1 MFYNVTNKKT
11 TFYGFMRAL
20 HPLLDIT
27 RKSPLGLVESPFL
40 VCRDPQYSSAKHGK
54 FSWKQPMILMWFCL
68 LDVWND
74 LHPLVFSD
82 VFCQHS
88 QSCVTLCYNM
98 LYYIYICSVS
108 SHNLVL
114 HACNLGRSTLLQW
127 SSLSCDRMRLVKLYI
142 NSSRQQQK
150 VFARFHPLKRTVTG
164 YTHHHPSPSITIHHQ
179 QDSARLWKYPHDF
192 KMFQIYCKKTVKHI
206 QTSVSHYPHCPKH
219 QGTGW
224 GSAPRKESPNRVEPV
239 PVSPQKSRG
248 SPTSAAAKHA
258 VHGIFGAPLLWHF
271 FWKETQQMRELVVA

>member
-1 MFYNVTNKKT
+1 
-11 TFYGFMRAL
+11 MRAL

-40 VCRDPQYSSAKHGK
+40 VCRDPQNSSAKHGK
-54 FSWKQPMILMWFCL
+54 FSWKQPVILMWFCL

-88 QSCVTLCYNM
+88 QSCVTLCYNII
-98 LYYIYICSVS
+98 YIYICSVS

-114 HACNLGRSTLLQW
+114 HACNLGRATLLQW

-150 VFARFHPLKRTVTG
+150 VFARVHPLKRTVTG
-164 YTHHHPSPSITIHHQ
+164 YTHHHPSP
-179 QDSARLWKYPHDF
+179 ARFCQAPKIPSLMISRCF
-192 KMFQIYCKKTVKHI
+192 KFTVK
-206 QTSVSHYPHCPKH
+206 QSKTYSNLGFPLPTLPKTSRDWMGICSTEGIPKSCWACSSFASKVSGLPNLSGHETRGPRNL
-219 QGTGW
+219 W
-224 GSAPRKESPNRVEPV
+224 GPSFLA
-239 PVSPQKSRG
+239 
-248 SPTSAAAKHA
+248 
-258 VHGIFGAPLLWHF
+258 F